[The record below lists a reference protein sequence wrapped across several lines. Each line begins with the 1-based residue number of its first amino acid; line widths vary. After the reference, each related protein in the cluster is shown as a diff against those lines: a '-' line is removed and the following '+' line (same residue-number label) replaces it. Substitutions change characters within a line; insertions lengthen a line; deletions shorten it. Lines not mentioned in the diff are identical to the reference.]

1 MRRAYL
7 KFTTLLTLTL
17 LLAPTTFAQYQVN
30 NRNVLDRNL
39 QRGSGGIN
47 PVQQSQNYGR
57 AAEAIVTGRS
67 AGLSA
72 FRGIIDYAPAGEF
85 SGELSTDDLFNIE
98 RRSLP
103 QGPLSSSPSYSLS
116 SVVKRSTSI
125 TSGDVAN
132 PYNVSDSLTVYRPS
146 TFNTGNLALGQTN
159 YRSSQTFDTTRYVGL
174 AEGAQG
180 RLLELNAS
188 PLTGV
193 TYQDYEKR
201 LSEIEAQ
208 RQTPAY
214 SPQVYTPTALR
225 NPLFNPLTPTNPT
238 DPTAPNDPNN
248 LSPIKPAKPGT
259 TPEDSTNQN
268 NLEQPGILKPDTNVE
283 QLRQVMLNPGVLLAQ
298 QIEALQQPQAVG
310 RLNLANMQNQLL
322 QPAMTRQV
330 EPGQDPYIDLLNNIR
345 EKQGLPPIKQ
355 PEAKKTE
362 PDTTT
367 EPTIPDSP
375 LNPDNLTDPNKPNT
389 PNGITKKPDIDPATG
404 LPKPATFDELMKR
417 LQYEVD
423 PLTSLSGRGNT
434 AFNQAMRNAERSIS
448 DGKFFDADRYYR
460 NAMILRPTAPMAMV
474 GRLHAQIGA
483 GMYHSAAHTLRTLYA
498 RHPELIAAKYTQ
510 PLLPSEQR
518 LTKVRE
524 VLLDKNDRD
533 DQLDAPLLLAY
544 LAYQSGNKQTITEQL
559 DLLSKRS
566 PKDPIL
572 PLIRGIWLK
581 ETSTQSND
589 NPSAPKSDKPKPST
603 DKNAPK
609 PQSDSKN
616 KPSLKDLGDVLD

>member
-1 MRRAYL
+1 MRRAHL

-47 PVQQSQNYGR
+47 PVQQNQNYGR

-72 FRGIIDYAPAGEF
+72 FRGLIDYSPAGEF

-116 SVVKRSTSI
+116 SIVKRSTSV

-132 PYNVSDSLTVYRPS
+132 PYNISDSLTVYRPS
-146 TFNTGNLALGQTN
+146 TYNTGNIALGQTN
-159 YRSSQTFDTTRYVGL
+159 YRASQTLDDTRYVGL
-174 AEGAQG
+174 AQGAQG

-201 LSEIEAQ
+201 LSEIETQ

-225 NPLFNPLTPTNPT
+225 NPLFNPLSPTNPT
-238 DPTAPNDPNN
+238 DPTTP
-248 LSPIKPAKPGT
+248 KPAKPGT
-259 TPEDSTNQN
+259 TPEDPANQN
-268 NLEQPGILKPDTNVE
+268 NLEQPGILKPDTNSE

-298 QIEALQQPQAVG
+298 QIETQQQPQAVG

-355 PEAKKTE
+355 PESKKTD
-362 PDTTT
+362 PDKPT
-367 EPTIPDSP
+367 EPAIPDSP
-375 LNPDNLTDPNKPNT
+375 LSPDNLTDPNKPTT
-389 PNGITKKPDIDPATG
+389 PNGITKKPEIDPVTG

-417 LQYEVD
+417 LQYDVD

-448 DGKFFDADRYYR
+448 DGKYFDAERYYR
-460 NAMILRPTAPMAMV
+460 NAMMLRPTAPMAMI

-483 GMYHSAAHTLRTLYA
+483 GMYHSAAYTLRTVYA

-518 LTKVRE
+518 LIKVRE

-544 LAYQSGNKQTITEQL
+544 LAYQSGNKQIITEQL
-559 DLLSKRS
+559 EILAKRS

-581 ETSTQSND
+581 KTTTQPED
-589 NPSAPKSDKPKPST
+589 KTNPSKTDKPEPST
-603 DKNAPK
+603 DKKTPK
-609 PQSDSKN
+609 PDSDTKD